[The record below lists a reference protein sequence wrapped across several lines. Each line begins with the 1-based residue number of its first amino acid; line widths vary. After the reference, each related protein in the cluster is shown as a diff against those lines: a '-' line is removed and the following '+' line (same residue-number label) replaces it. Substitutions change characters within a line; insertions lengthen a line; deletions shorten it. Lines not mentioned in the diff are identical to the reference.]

1 MLNSYSAHA
10 GKQFVLARYIM
21 ELIVLHDYMTK
32 SEASAITQTL
42 KDK

>member
-1 MLNSYSAHA
+1 
-10 GKQFVLARYIM
+10 M
-21 ELIVLHDYMTK
+21 ELIVLHDCAVK